1 MGGPRYSCGK
11 GTMLRIWHLC
21 RVLCEGS
28 LAVSRK
34 DLHPSPRL
42 CCCVPSRN
50 DAAFLLGSLLGPSAP
65 AHHYLQLEVCSGGTV
80 SLYPNREFLPHPG
93 PRVGVCMVLGTS
105 EHVCGVVG
113 DGEQWGP
120 VFPGAGSPKVAPLQ
134 RVPMAITETMME
146 IRQRKRMKA
155 RVNLFNSSAVRQGC
169 LGRSRE
175 RPLLRAHPTPFPQ

>member
-1 MGGPRYSCGK
+1 MGRPRYSCGK
-11 GTMLRIWHLC
+11 GTMLRTWHLC

-42 CCCVPSRN
+42 CRCVPCGN

-134 RVPMAITETMME
+134 RVPMAIIETMME
-146 IRQRKRMKA
+146 IRQRKQDESKSQS
-155 RVNLFNSSAVRQGC
+155 VQFISSQTGV
-169 LGRSRE
+169 LGKE
-175 RPLLRAHPTPFPQ
+175 P